1 MRYGQIERVVVRLGQ
16 EGRLAVADPLNVDM
30 LGDVEQ
36 LPVLLPLRLA
46 QYRDEFQGKAVM
58 RGDEGVEVSQ
68 AEEGKFGWTSN
79 STAKGN

>member
-1 MRYGQIERVVVRLGQ
+1 MGYGQIEGVIVRLGQ
-16 EGRLAVADPLNVDM
+16 EGHLAMADPINMDM
-30 LGDVEQ
+30 LGDVKQ
-36 LPVLLPLRLA
+36 LTVPFPLRLA

-79 STAKGN
+79 STARGN

>member
-1 MRYGQIERVVVRLGQ
+1 MRYGQIEGVIVRFGQ
-16 EGRLAVADPLNVDM
+16 ESHLAVADPFNMDM
-30 LGDVEQ
+30 LSDVKQ
-36 LPVLLPLRLA
+36 LTVPFPLRLA

-79 STAKGN
+79 STARGN